1 MTFPPTDYDSLIC
14 VAIVIV
20 SIIYYMYVNKR
31 DNDDDH
37 FNQPNAFL

>member
-31 DNDDDH
+31 DNDDH
-37 FNQPNAFL
+37 FNQPNVFL